1 MQLRN
6 ASRLLS
12 VSVLGLGG
20 LVSTNA
26 VFAAGFAL
34 RNHSA
39 SGVGTSLASDTVNT
53 FDASGLLSNPAIMSQ
68 FKGNHLSLNINYT
81 AAGINAKDAK
91 ATPYAAVTG
100 ASYAATQGPSSV
112 DDISDPVTV
121 PSIAAIFQV
130 TDDVHAGFTFNVPY
144 GTNTEY
150 NNEWAGRYHAIK
162 TELKTFDVGLHLSYK
177 VSDML
182 AVGVSADWQKAEGEL
197 SQASDLGLISY
208 AGAGAAA
215 RRYQAAAQQAAAAAQ
230 TAQANGD
237 AAAAQQYAAAAQQAA
252 GAAQQAGAAAT
263 QAFPL
268 IGRAD
273 AITTYKGDSTS
284 YGWGLGLFFK
294 PVEGTRVGFSFK
306 GSIRHT
312 AKGDLTWG
320 PTNNFSTQLLAGL
333 AATDSRFKNS
343 DDADLS
349 LKLPTVT
356 SLGLAQDLSDF
367 TVYANVT
374 LTQWNSFNDLSPE
387 FAGTRSVTEL
397 FWKNSL
403 YYAVG
408 ADYRLAPEW
417 TLRAGLGFDQSATD
431 TKHRTPRTPD
441 NDRVALSIGA
451 SYVYGAFNVTA
462 AYQKLFVDDAK
473 VDLKAADYPDNNTR
487 GDLTA
492 NLEIDPS
499 IGVVSVGYGF

>member
-26 VFAAGFAL
+26 VFASGFAL

-68 FKGNHLSLNINYT
+68 FKGNHLSLNVNYT
-81 AAGINAKDAK
+81 AAGLNAKDAK
-91 ATPYAAVTG
+91 STPYAAITG

-112 DDISDPVTV
+112 DDVSDPVTV

-130 TDDVHAGFTFNVPY
+130 TDDVHAGFTFNVPF

-150 NNEWAGRYHAIK
+150 NN
-162 TELKTFDVGLHLSYK
+162 
-177 VSDML
+177 
-182 AVGVSADWQKAEGEL
+182 
-197 SQASDLGLISY
+197 
-208 AGAGAAA
+208 
-215 RRYQAAAQQAAAAAQ
+215 
-230 TAQANGD
+230 
-237 AAAAQQYAAAAQQAA
+237 QQYQ
-252 GAAQQAGAAAT
+252 AAAT

-306 GSIRHT
+306 GSVRHT

-320 PTNNFSTQLLAGL
+320 PTNNASTALLAQL
-333 AATDSRFKNS
+333 ANTDSRFKNS

-349 LKLPTVT
+349 LKLPTIS
-356 SLGLAQDLSDF
+356 SLGVAQDLSDF

-374 LTQWNSFNDLSPE
+374 LTQWNSFN
-387 FAGTRSVTEL
+387 
-397 FWKNSL
+397 
-403 YYAVG
+403 
-408 ADYRLAPEW
+408 
-417 TLRAGLGFDQSATD
+417 
-431 TKHRTPRTPD
+431 
-441 NDRVALSIGA
+441 
-451 SYVYGAFNVTA
+451 
-462 AYQKLFVDDAK
+462 
-473 VDLKAADYPDNNTR
+473 
-487 GDLTA
+487 
-492 NLEIDPS
+492 NL
-499 IGVVSVGYGF
+499 